1 MKMTLYQLTDS
12 FKQVLEMAQDP
23 SIDAQAIADTLE
35 GIGGEIE
42 DKADGYAK
50 VIKELEADSDKLTAE
65 ITRLTDRKKALQ
77 NNIKRMKESLTA
89 AMQATG
95 KIKFKTDLFSFNVQ
109 KNPPTLVIDDEN
121 NIPTEYYIP
130 QEPKLDT
137 TVIKELL
144 KSGTELGFAHLEQ
157 GEGVRIR

>member
-1 MKMTLYQLTDS
+1 MTLYQLTDS

>member
-1 MKMTLYQLTDS
+1 MTLYQLTDN

-23 SIDAQAIADTLE
+23 SIDPQAIADTLE

-50 VIKELEADSDKLTAE
+50 VIKELEADSEKLAAE
-65 ITRLTDRKKALQ
+65 ITRLTDRKKALL
-77 NNIKRMKESLTA
+77 NNIKKMKESLTA

-95 KIKFKTDLFSFNVQ
+95 KTKFKTDLFSFNVQ
-109 KNPPTLVIDDEN
+109 KNPPTLVIDDEG
-121 NIPTEYYIP
+121 NIPAVYYIQ
-130 QEPKLDT
+130 QEPELDT
-137 TVIKELL
+137 TAIKDLL
-144 KSGTELGFAHLEQ
+144 KSGIKLSFAHLEQ

>member
-1 MKMTLYQLTDS
+1 MTLYQLTDN
-12 FKQVLEMAQDP
+12 FRQVLEMAQDP

-65 ITRLTDRKKALQ
+65 ITRLTDRQKALK
-77 NNIKRMKESLTA
+77 NNIKRMKESLTV

-109 KNPPTLVIDDEN
+109 KNPPTLVIDDEDK
-121 NIPTEYYIP
+121 IPKEYYIP

>member
-1 MKMTLYQLTDS
+1 MTLYQLTDN

-23 SIDAQAIADTLE
+23 SIDPQAIADTLE

-50 VIKELEADSDKLTAE
+50 VIKELETDSDKLTAE

-121 NIPTEYYIP
+121 NIPTEYYIQ

-137 TVIKELL
+137 AAIKELL
-144 KSGTELGFAHLEQ
+144 KSGKEVGFAHLEQ

>member
-1 MKMTLYQLTDS
+1 MKMTLYQLTDT

>member
-1 MKMTLYQLTDS
+1 MTLYQLTDN

-23 SIDAQAIADTLE
+23 SIDPQAIADTLE

-109 KNPPTLVIDDEN
+109 KNPPTLVIDDETK
-121 NIPTEYYIP
+121 IPKEYYIP

>member
-1 MKMTLYQLTDS
+1 MKMTLYQLTDN

-23 SIDAQAIADTLE
+23 SIDPQAIADTLE

-50 VIKELEADSDKLTAE
+50 VIKELEADSEKLAAE
-65 ITRLTDRKKALQ
+65 ITRLTDRKKALL
-77 NNIKRMKESLTA
+77 NNIKKMKESLTA

-95 KIKFKTDLFSFNVQ
+95 KTKFKTDLFSFNVQ
-109 KNPPTLVIDDEN
+109 KNPPTLVIDDEG
-121 NIPTEYYIP
+121 NIPAVYYIQ
-130 QEPKLDT
+130 QEPELDT
-137 TVIKELL
+137 TAIKDLL
-144 KSGTELGFAHLEQ
+144 KSGIKLSFAHLEQ

>member
-1 MKMTLYQLTDS
+1 MTLYQLTDN

-23 SIDAQAIADTLE
+23 SIDPQAIADTLE

-65 ITRLTDRKKALQ
+65 ITRLSDRKKALQ

-109 KNPPTLVIDDEN
+109 KNPPTLVIDDEDK
-121 NIPTEYYIP
+121 IPKEYYIP

-144 KSGTELGFAHLEQ
+144 KSGTELGFAHSEQ